1 MTSKQQLLQE
11 LSSTSDRLIIETLNF
26 LQFLKAKEQSHR
38 STAASL
44 LLHLETIGT
53 WQGDDF
59 EECFQ
64 SVSDTRLPAE
74 FNLQTNPFD

>member
-11 LSSTSDRLIIETLNF
+11 LSSTSVREASDRPNRLIIETLNF
-26 LQFLKAKEQSHR
+26 LQFLKAKERSHR

-59 EECFQ
+59 EECLQ
-64 SVSDTRLPAE
+64 SIELKDIS
-74 FNLQTNPFD
+74 